1 MSDTHLH
8 EGWYLMST
16 SDLERELKRWR
27 SPGLGFPPTDALPL
41 TIPEALAYR
50 NAGNLPDAQG
60 RTLRLV
66 LEVSDAEE
74 LKSLSAKRMQFEP
87 DYHDPP
93 NWKRAGSA
101 HVNVVPLRDPQVTG
115 DPRAWWEK
123 PQLAALEAEWSATE
137 TVEGLRVPGELRG
150 FVYKT
155 VLALKA
161 GGRSVSPDTIAD
173 SLERWLPPLEV
184 AQIREALKEAN
195 PKGNH

>member
-1 MSDTHLH
+1 MSDAHLH

-27 SPGLGFPPTDALPL
+27 SPDLGLPPTGELAL

-50 NAGNLPDAQG
+50 NAGNLPDALG

-66 LEVSDAEE
+66 LRVSDAEE
-74 LKSLSAKRMQFEP
+74 LKSLPAKRLQYEP

-93 NWKRAGSA
+93 NWRRAGSA
-101 HVNVVPLRDPQVTG
+101 HVNVVPLRDPEVTG
-115 DPRAWWEK
+115 DPRAWWVN
-123 PQLAALEAEWSATE
+123 PQLAALEAEWSQTG
-137 TVEGLRVPGELRG
+137 TVAGLRVPGEFRG

-161 GGRSVSPDTIAD
+161 VGRSVSPDTVSD
-173 SLERWLPPLEV
+173 
-184 AQIREALKEAN
+184 
-195 PKGNH
+195 